1 MINTQKTRLMTKCA
15 IYEKHAGK
23 EDIAMSKYFKAD
35 YTRFNLIKT
44 IIFVTIG
51 YVAVLGMYLL
61 YNINYYIEQ
70 AFLIDY
76 KSLGMK
82 VLGIYIALLAV
93 YIGICWISYSAKYR
107 KSRARLSKYYKL
119 LGKINR
125 LNEKDERLK
134 DLEEY

>member
-1 MINTQKTRLMTKCA
+1 MINKQKTRLMTKCA
-15 IYEKHAGK
+15 IYEKHVGK
-23 EDIAMSKYFKAD
+23 EDIAMSKYFKSD
-35 YTRFNLIKT
+35 YVRINMLKT
-44 IIFVTIG
+44 IIFCTIG
-51 YVAVLGMYLL
+51 YVAVWGVYFL
-61 YNINYYIEQ
+61 YNINYYIEN

-76 KSLGMK
+76 KSFGMK
-82 VLGIYIALLAV
+82 ILGLYISMLAIYL
-93 YIGICWISYSAKYR
+93 GICWVCYSSKYR